1 MTFDDFH
8 FASILVS
15 TVRNAPV
22 LIFAAMAGLFAERSG
37 VIDIGL
43 EGKILASA
51 FTSAAVA
58 FATQN
63 PWYGVAA
70 GVLVSVALATLQAY
84 VSITQKGNQLV
95 AGIAINIATSGLT
108 FVVAQFFFQQGGR
121 TPDLGQ
127 ARLFD
132 VVLPGSA
139 AVEGIPFIGWLYAH
153 LIGGHSVLVYLAF
166 GLVPLVHW
174 VLYHSRFGLR
184 LRACGENPHAADAAG
199 VSVERQRYMA
209 MLVAGVLCSFSGA
222 YLAIVQS
229 GFFLRDMSAG
239 AGYLALT
246 AMVFGNWRPVYTFLG
261 CLMFGFFGAVQIQI
275 EGVDLPGIG
284 RIPGSLI
291 QMVPYVVTVI
301 VLAGLMAKS
310 VAPKALGTPFVKSR

>member
-1 MTFDDFH
+1 MEDFH
-8 FASILVS
+8 IASILVS
-15 TVRNAPV
+15 TIRNAPV
-22 LIFAAMAGLFAERSG
+22 LMFAAMAGLFAERSG
-37 VIDIGL
+37 VVDIGL

-58 FATQN
+58 YSTQN
-63 PWYGVAA
+63 VWFGIGA
-70 GVLVSVALATLQAY
+70 GIAVSVALALLQGY

-95 AGIAINIATSGLT
+95 CGIAINIAMSGLT
-108 FVVAQFFFQQGGR
+108 FVLAQYFYQQGGR
-121 TPDLGQ
+121 TPDLGG

-132 VVLPGSA
+132 VVLPGTA
-139 AVEGIPFIGWLYAH
+139 ALANVPFLGWFYGH

-166 GLVPLVHW
+166 ILVPVVHW
-174 VLYHSRFGLR
+174 VVYHTRFGLR

-199 VSVERQRYMA
+199 VSVETTRYLA
-209 MLVAGVLCSFSGA
+209 MLIAGVLCSFSGA

-246 AMVFGNWRPVYTFLG
+246 ALVFGNWRPMYTMFG
-261 CLMFGFFGAVQIQI
+261 CLMFGFFGALQIQI
-275 EGVDLPGIG
+275 EGVELPIVGTV
-284 RIPGSLI
+284 PGSMI
-291 QMVPYVVTVI
+291 HMIPYVVTVI

-310 VAPKALGTPFVKSR
+310 VAPKAAGKPFVKSR

>member
-1 MTFDDFH
+1 MDDFH
-8 FASILVS
+8 IASILVS
-15 TVRNAPV
+15 TIRNAPV
-22 LIFAAMAGLFAERSG
+22 LMFAAMAGLFAERSG
-37 VIDIGL
+37 IVDIGL

-58 FATQN
+58 YSTQN
-63 PWYGVAA
+63 VWYGIGA
-70 GVLVSVALATLQAY
+70 GIAVSVALAMLQAY

-95 AGIAINIATSGLT
+95 CGIAINIAMSGLT
-108 FVVAQFFFQQGGR
+108 FVLAQYFFQQGGR

-132 VVLPGSA
+132 VVLPGTAFVSN
-139 AVEGIPFIGWLYAH
+139 IPGLGWFYGH
-153 LIGGHSVLVYLAF
+153 LLGGHSILVYLAF
-166 GLVPLVHW
+166 ALVPLVHW
-174 VLYHSRFGLR
+174 VVYHTRFGLR

-199 VSVERQRYMA
+199 VSVEATRYTA
-209 MLVAGVLCSFSGA
+209 MLIAGVLCSFSGA

-246 AMVFGNWRPVYTFLG
+246 ALVFGNWRPVYTVFG
-261 CLMFGFFGAVQIQI
+261 CLMFGFFGALQIQM
-275 EGVDLPGIG
+275 EGVDLPVVG

-291 QMVPYVVTVI
+291 HMIPYVVTVI

-310 VAPKALGTPFVKSR
+310 VAPKAIGKPFVKSR

>member
-1 MTFDDFH
+1 MEDFQ
-8 FASILVS
+8 FASIVVS
-15 TVRNAPV
+15 TIRNAPV

-37 VIDIGL
+37 VVDIGL

-51 FTSAAVA
+51 FVSA
-58 FATQN
+58 
-63 PWYGVAA
+63 GVAYTFQDPWLGIAA
-70 GVLVSVALATLQAY
+70 GIMASVLLAMVQAF

-95 AGIAINIATSGLT
+95 AGIAINIAMSGLT
-108 FVVAQFFFQQGGR
+108 FVLAQYFFQQGGR
-121 TPDLGQ
+121 TPDLGE
-127 ARLFD
+127 ARLGD
-132 VVLPGSA
+132 VALPGMSA
-139 AVEGIPFIGWLYAH
+139 VADLPFVGWVFGSV
-153 LIGGHSVLVYLAF
+153 IGGHSVLVYLAF
-166 GLVPLVHW
+166 LLLPVVHW

-199 VSVERQRYMA
+199 ISVQKTRYTA
-209 MLVAGVLCSFSGA
+209 MLIAGVLCSFSGA

-246 AMVFGNWRPVYTFLG
+246 ALVFGNWRPLHTVLG

-275 EGVDLPGIG
+275 EGVDLPVVG

-291 QMVPYVVTVI
+291 QMIPYVVTVI

-310 VAPKALGTPFVKSR
+310 VAPKALGRPFVKSR

>member
-1 MTFDDFH
+1 MTFDDLH
-8 FASILVS
+8 IGSILVS

-22 LIFAAMAGLFAERSG
+22 LIFAGMAGLFAERSG

-51 FTSAAVA
+51 FVSAAVA
-58 FATQN
+58 FTTQN
-63 PWYGVAA
+63 PWYGILA
-70 GVLVSVALATLQAY
+70 GMLVSVLLATLQGY
-84 VSITQKGNQLV
+84 VAISQKGNQLV
-95 AGIAINIATSGLT
+95 AGIAINIAMSGLT
-108 FVVAQFFFQQGGR
+108 FVVAQYLFQQGGR
-121 TPDLGQ
+121 TPDLGS

-139 AVEGIPFIGWLYAH
+139 ALEGIPFIGWVYAH

-166 GLVPLVHW
+166 ALVPLVHW
-174 VLYHSRFGLR
+174 VVYHSRFGLR

-199 VSVERQRYMA
+199 INVERQRYMA
-209 MLVAGVLCSFSGA
+209 MLIAGVLCSFSGA

-275 EGVDLPGIG
+275 EGVDLPLVG
-284 RIPGSLI
+284 RLPGSLI

>member
-70 GVLVSVALATLQAY
+70 GTVVCVLLALLQGY

-95 AGIAINIATSGLT
+95 AGIAINIAMSGLT
-108 FVVAQFFFQQGGR
+108 FVLAQFFFQQGGR

-132 VVLPGSA
+132 VVLPGTQYM
-139 AVEGIPFIGWLYAH
+139 EGIPFLGWLYAH
-153 LIGGHSVLVYLAF
+153 LIGGHSALVYLAF
-166 GLVPLVHW
+166 ALVPLVHW
-174 VLYHSRFGLR
+174 LLYHSRFGLR

-199 VSVERQRYMA
+199 ISVEATRYLA

>member
-1 MTFDDFH
+1 MLEDLH
-8 FASILVS
+8 IASIVVS
-15 TVRNAPV
+15 TIRNAPV
-22 LIFAAMAGLFAERSG
+22 LMFAAMAGLFAERSG
-37 VIDIGL
+37 VVDIGL

-51 FTSAAVA
+51 FVSAAVGY
-58 FATQN
+58 ATQN

-70 GVLVSVALATLQAY
+70 AVAVSVAIAMVQAF
-84 VSITQKGNQLV
+84 VAVTQRGNQLV
-95 AGIAINIATSGLT
+95 AGIAINIAMSGLT
-108 FVVAQFFFQQGGR
+108 FVLAQFFFQQGGR
-121 TPDLGQ
+121 TPDLGD
-127 ARLFD
+127 ARFTEII
-132 VVLPGSA
+132 LPGTA
-139 AVEGIPFIGWLYAH
+139 ALDKIPFVGWLYGH
-153 LIGGHSVLVYLAF
+153 VIGGHSVLVYLAF
-166 GLVPLVHW
+166 LLLPVVHW
-174 VLYHSRFGLR
+174 VIYHSRFGLR

-199 VSVERQRYMA
+199 VSVERTRYVT
-209 MLVAGVLCSFSGA
+209 MLTAGVLCSFSGS

-246 AMVFGNWRPVYTFLG
+246 ALVFGNWRPLHTVLG

-275 EGVDLPGIG
+275 EGVDLPVVG

-291 QMVPYVVTVI
+291 QMIPYVVTVV

>member
-1 MTFDDFH
+1 MEELNL
-8 FASILVS
+8 ASILVS
-15 TVRNAPV
+15 TIRNAPV
-22 LIFAAMAGLFAERSG
+22 LMFAAMAGLFAERSG
-37 VIDIGL
+37 VIDLAL

-51 FTSAAVA
+51 FASAAVA
-58 FATQN
+58 YTTQN
-63 PWYGVAA
+63 PWYGVSA
-70 GVLVSVALATLQAY
+70 GVAVSAALALLQGY

-95 AGIAINIATSGLT
+95 GGIAINIAMSGLT
-108 FVVAQFFFQQGGR
+108 FVLAQFFYQQGGR

-132 VVLPGSA
+132 IVLPGTA
-139 AVEGIPFIGWLYAH
+139 ALEGIPFLGWFYGH
-153 LIGGHSVLVYLAF
+153 VIGGHSVLVYLAF
-166 GLVPLVHW
+166 ALVPVVHW
-174 VLYHSRFGLR
+174 VVYHSRFGLR

-199 VSVERQRYMA
+199 VNVEATRYMA
-209 MLVAGVLCSFSGA
+209 MLIAGVLCSFSGA

-246 AMVFGNWRPVYTFLG
+246 ALVFGNWRPLYTALG
-261 CLMFGFFGAVQIQI
+261 CIMFGFFSAVQIQM
-275 EGVDLPGIG
+275 EGVDLPLVG

-291 QMVPYVVTVI
+291 QMIPYVVTVI

-310 VAPKALGTPFVKSR
+310 VAPKAIGKPFVKSR